1 MSEVYKHTWRIWEN
15 YAPDHYAPGQPSR
28 RDFVGWSGCGPIQLL
43 FENVIGLQPNG
54 ADNTLVWRLRRTD
67 KHGVENLK
75 LGSNTVSVVCAER
88 ENKNSPANITVECT
102 MPFELK
108 VIHPSGE
115 QTFKLDKGKHVLKTK

>member
-15 YAPDHYAPGQPSR
+15 YATDHYAPGQPSR
-28 RDFVGWSGCGPIQLL
+28 KDFVGWSGCGPIQLL
-43 FENVIGLQPNG
+43 FENVMGIQPSG

-75 LGSNTVSVVCAER
+75 LGDNTVSVVCAER
-88 ENKNSPANITVECT
+88 DNKNAPASITVDCI

-108 VIHPSGE
+108 IIHPSGE
-115 QTFKLDKGKHVLKTK
+115 QTFDLEKGKHTLEVK